1 VAQNKPDYSTFQP
14 SLQKL
19 HKMTPFTLVAQRQI
33 RKQKSNVHLNYS
45 AVINILCDVIADVV
59 DVNVKMHPLTS
70 EDSALIC
77 ALRVENGWGANT
89 QT

>member
-14 SLQKL
+14 SLQKM
-19 HKMTPFTLVAQRQI
+19 HKITPFKLVAQRLI
-33 RKQKSNVHLNYS
+33 RKQKRNVHL
-45 AVINILCDVIADVV
+45 NILCDVIADVV

-70 EDSALIC
+70 DDRALIR

>member
-1 VAQNKPDYSTFQP
+1 MFC
-14 SLQKL
+14 
-19 HKMTPFTLVAQRQI
+19 
-33 RKQKSNVHLNYS
+33 
-45 AVINILCDVIADVV
+45 ILCDVIAEVV
-59 DVNVKMHPLTS
+59 DIKVKMHPLTS